1 MELENTMTT
10 LPIRAPLTPT
20 WSFPVFGR
28 FITMATNVLD
38 VFVEAQDQARAAH
51 KRFPFAAW

>member
-1 MELENTMTT
+1 MST
-10 LPIRAPLTPT
+10 LPIRAPFTPT

-28 FITMATNVLD
+28 LITVMTTILD
-38 VFVEAQDQARAAH
+38 VFVEAQEQARAAH

>member
-1 MELENTMTT
+1 MTT
-10 LPIRAPLTPT
+10 LPIRAPFALT

-28 FITMATNVLD
+28 FITITASVLD
-38 VFVEAQDQARAAH
+38 VFVEAQSQARAAH

>member
-1 MELENTMTT
+1 MST
-10 LPIRAPLTPT
+10 LPIRAPYSPT

-28 FITMATNVLD
+28 IFAAVATLLD

-51 KRFPFAAW
+51 KRFPHANW

>member
-1 MELENTMTT
+1 MST
-10 LPIRAPLTPT
+10 LPIRAPLTPS

-28 FITMATNVLD
+28 FITMAANVLD
-38 VFVEAQDQARAAH
+38 VFVEAQNQARAAH